1 MMDSIAATGRPQESK
16 AMNFRL
22 RWIAIL
28 ATAFG
33 ACAATAAPVSGPGFT
48 SADEGR
54 AMLDVLEG
62 KAAAAA
68 VTTNL
73 YDAVMAARETAWAD
87 NQRMLVVPA
96 TLRIHAMAPGKP
108 GALVTVGEPSPEVA
122 ALLRAK

>member
-1 MMDSIAATGRPQESK
+1 M
-16 AMNFRL
+16 
-22 RWIAIL
+22 
-28 ATAFG
+28 
-33 ACAATAAPVSGPGFT
+33 AAPVSGPGFT

-62 KAAAAA
+62 KAAAAS

-87 NQRMLVVPA
+87 KQRMLVVPA
-96 TLRIHAMAPGKP
+96 TLRIQPMAGKP
-108 GALVTVGEPSPEVA
+108 GALVTVGDPSPEVA